1 MAGDWVEIV
10 EARLRSDVLF
20 MPLVLLSSRLSF
32 YREEENYL
40 SVGFNFT
47 SRNIISLDKYRK
59 MLN

>member
-32 YREEENYL
+32 YREENV
-40 SVGFNFT
+40 SVSFNFT
-47 SRNIISLDKYRK
+47 SRNIISLDKCRK